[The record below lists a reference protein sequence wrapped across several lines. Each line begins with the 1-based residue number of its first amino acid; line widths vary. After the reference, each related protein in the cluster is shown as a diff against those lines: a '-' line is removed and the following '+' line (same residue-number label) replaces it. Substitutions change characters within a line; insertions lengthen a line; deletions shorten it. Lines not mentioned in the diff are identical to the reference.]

1 MALLSFVDPAP
12 RAYWLKVSNA
22 CPPISTSIGTSPDD
36 ARAGDNY
43 RKPRSILDNHRFYR
57 D

>member
-22 CPPISTSIGTSPDD
+22 CPPISTSIGTSPNSREEEDK
-36 ARAGDNY
+36 AAN
-43 RKPRSILDNHRFYR
+43 PMMR
-57 D
+57 DFGSSCGG